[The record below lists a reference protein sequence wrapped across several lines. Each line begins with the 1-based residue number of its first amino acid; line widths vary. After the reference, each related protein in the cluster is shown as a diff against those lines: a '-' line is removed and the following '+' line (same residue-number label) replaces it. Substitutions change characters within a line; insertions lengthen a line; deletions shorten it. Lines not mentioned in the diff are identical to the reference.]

1 MNKSEDIIYFIN
13 NYILSCFGQHKITLT
28 DWEKDIIKSVFD
40 NDKINKVWIV
50 HNRKVGATTLCKL
63 LHWFYVSSDTYIC
76 SHNLFWSNY
85 IKKQMFF
92 NLSNTFLKHDD
103 KDRLGINGFI
113 PMTANGIVHDLN
125 KKLDNYNGLLV
136 NLLYDKHEPITIDK
150 EPSDL
155 GCMYDGTFN
164 EKTYNIL
171 NSYEWKLFTISVNIR
186 DYDKIKPYIDAD
198 RNKENVII
206 LEDDNLPLIKII
218 NN

>member
-1 MNKSEDIIYFIN
+1 MNKSEDVIDFIN
-13 NYILSCFGQHKITLT
+13 NHILCQYHKITLT

-63 LHWFYVSSDTYIC
+63 LHWLYVTGDTYIC
-76 SHNLFWSNY
+76 SFNLFWSNY
-85 IKKQMFF
+85 IKKQMYIDL
-92 NLSNTFLKHDD
+92 NNTSLKYNDGH
-103 KDRLGINGFI
+103 RLGIHGFI
-113 PMTANGIVHDLN
+113 PITTKSLEHDIN
-125 KKLDNYNGLLV
+125 NKLDIENALIALG
-136 NLLYDKHEPITIDK
+136 YDKKEPTTIDK
-150 EPSDL
+150 KTSDL

-206 LEDDNLPLIKII
+206 LEDDNLPLITEDMLR
-218 NN
+218 